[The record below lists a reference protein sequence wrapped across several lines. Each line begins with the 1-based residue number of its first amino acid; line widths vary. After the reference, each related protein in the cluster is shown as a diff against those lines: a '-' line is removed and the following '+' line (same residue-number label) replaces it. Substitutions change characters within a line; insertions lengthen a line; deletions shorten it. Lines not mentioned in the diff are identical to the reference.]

1 MRALKTFL
9 QIGLRLL
16 VLPVVFVF
24 YLLKKFVAVE
34 FVLPNV
40 TLFGHLAL
48 EPEKV
53 LSNIASQGQR
63 SVGEPRRILIWSFGK
78 SKDRVNKALVKI
90 WRRELFVLPSAL
102 VDALHRA
109 SKWLPNF
116 EMKVLQFDKLHENDH
131 VLDHCDSHLNFTA
144 SEIEMGEQYLRRV
157 GIEPHTPY
165 ICLVVREA
173 AWAPPTTGPSS
184 SGTLRSRTFQDF
196 LLAAEALADLG
207 VAVIKLGAA
216 GTFQTAGSKIIDY
229 ANSKDKGEFLD
240 VYLPSHAKC
249 VISTMSGP
257 DAVALVG
264 RVPVLYVDIAQY
276 SLCFAGTRL
285 VTWVPSRLI
294 NQKLGRAMS
303 LSEVFESGAGR
314 FLGSTPFE
322 QAEITIELSS
332 PEQIRD
338 YCLDFYK
345 SLSAPKSDVEQ
356 MQSIYRA
363 NFHKLLSKNSVAK
376 LAPFNSSLSPLFLEK
391 YGAEFLATV

>member
-1 MRALKTFL
+1 VKALKTFL
-9 QIGLRLL
+9 QFGLRLL
-16 VLPVVFVF
+16 ALPVVFIF
-24 YLLKKFVAVE
+24 YLLRKYVVVE

-53 LSNIASQGQR
+53 LSNIASHGSR
-63 SVGEPRRILIWSFGK
+63 SVGDPKRVLIWSLGK
-78 SKDRVNKALVKI
+78 SREQVNKALVKI
-90 WRRELFVLPSAL
+90 WRRELFVLPSAI
-102 VDALHRA
+102 VDAMHRA

-116 EMKVLQFDKLHENDH
+116 EMRVLQFDKLHENDH
-131 VLDHCDSHLNFTA
+131 VLDLCDSNLKFTS
-144 SEIEMGEQYLRRV
+144 SEIEMGEKYLRHV
-157 GIEPHTPY
+157 GIEAHTPY

-173 AWAPPTTGPSS
+173 AWAPPTTGPAS
-184 SGTLRSRTFQDF
+184 SGTLRSRSFEDF

-216 GTFQTAGSKIIDY
+216 GTFKTAGTKIIDY
-229 ANSKDKGEFLD
+229 ANSKDKSEFLD
-240 VYLPSHAKC
+240 VYLPAHAKC
-249 VISTMSGP
+249 VVSTMSGP

-285 VTWVPSRLI
+285 VTWVPARLI
-294 NQKLGRAMS
+294 SQKSGRAMS
-303 LSEVFESGAGR
+303 LSETFESGAGR
-314 FLGSTPFE
+314 FLGSSAFE
-322 QAEITIELSS
+322 HAGIKIEQSS

-345 SLSAPKSDVEQ
+345 SLSAPKSDAEQ
-356 MQSIYRA
+356 MQSFYREK
-363 NFHKLLSKNSVAK
+363 FHTLLSKNSVAK

-391 YGAEFLATV
+391 YGTEFLA

>member
-1 MRALKTFL
+1 MKALKTFL
-9 QIGLRLL
+9 QFGLRLL
-16 VLPVVFVF
+16 ALPVVFIF
-24 YLLKKFVAVE
+24 YLLRKYVVVE

-53 LSNIASQGQR
+53 LSNIASHGSR
-63 SVGEPRRILIWSFGK
+63 SVGDPKRVLIWSLGK
-78 SKDRVNKALVKI
+78 SREQVNKALVKI
-90 WRRELFVLPSAL
+90 WRRELFVLPSAI
-102 VDALHRA
+102 VDAMHRA

-116 EMKVLQFDKLHENDH
+116 EMRVLQFDKLHENDH
-131 VLDHCDSHLNFTA
+131 VLDLCDSNLKFTS
-144 SEIEMGEQYLRRV
+144 SEIEMGEKYLRHV
-157 GIEPHTPY
+157 GIEAHTPY

-184 SGTLRSRTFQDF
+184 SGTLRSRSFEDF

-216 GTFQTAGSKIIDY
+216 GTFKTAGTKIIDY
-229 ANSKDKGEFLD
+229 ANSKDKSEFLD
-240 VYLPSHAKC
+240 VYLPAHAKC
-249 VISTMSGP
+249 VVSTMSGP

-285 VTWVPSRLI
+285 VTWVPARLI
-294 NQKLGRAMS
+294 SQKSGRAMS
-303 LSEVFESGAGR
+303 LSETFESGAGR
-314 FLGSTPFE
+314 FLGSSAFE
-322 QAEITIELSS
+322 HAGIKIEQSS

-345 SLSAPKSDVEQ
+345 SLSAPKSDAEQ
-356 MQSIYRA
+356 MQSFYREK
-363 NFHKLLSKNSVAK
+363 FHTLLSKNSVAK

-391 YGAEFLATV
+391 YGAEFLA

>member
-1 MRALKTFL
+1 MKALKTFL
-9 QIGLRLL
+9 QFGLRLL
-16 VLPVVFVF
+16 ALPVVFIF
-24 YLLKKFVAVE
+24 YLLRKYVVVE

-53 LSNIASQGQR
+53 LSNIASHGSR
-63 SVGEPRRILIWSFGK
+63 SVGDPKRILIWSLGK
-78 SKDRVNKALVKI
+78 SRDQVNKSLVKI
-90 WRRELFVLPSAL
+90 WRRELFVLPSAV
-102 VDALHRA
+102 VDAMHRA

-131 VLDHCDSHLNFTA
+131 VLDLCDSNLKFTS
-144 SEIEMGEQYLRRV
+144 SEIEMGEKYLRHV
-157 GIEPHTPY
+157 GIEAHTPY

-184 SGTLRSRTFQDF
+184 SGTLRSRSFEDF

-207 VAVIKLGAA
+207 VAVVKLGAA
-216 GTFQTAGSKIIDY
+216 GTFKTAGTKIIDY
-229 ANSKDKGEFLD
+229 ANSKDKSEFLD
-240 VYLPSHAKC
+240 VYLPAHAKC
-249 VISTMSGP
+249 VVSTMSGP

-285 VTWVPSRLI
+285 VTWVPARLI
-294 NQKLGRAMS
+294 SQKSGRAMS
-303 LSEVFESGAGR
+303 LSETFESGAGR
-314 FLGSTPFE
+314 FLGSSAFE
-322 QAEITIELSS
+322 QAGIKIEQSS

-338 YCLDFYK
+338 YCLDFYQ
-345 SLSAPKSDVEQ
+345 SLTNQKLDYGPIQ
-356 MQSIYRA
+356 NLYREK
-363 NFHKLLSKNSVAK
+363 FHTFLSKNSVAK

-391 YGAEFLATV
+391 YGTEFLA

>member
-1 MRALKTFL
+1 VKALKTFL
-9 QIGLRLL
+9 QFGLRLL
-16 VLPVVFVF
+16 ALPVVFIF
-24 YLLKKFVAVE
+24 YLLRKYVVVE

-53 LSNIASQGQR
+53 LSNIASQGSR
-63 SVGEPRRILIWSFGK
+63 SVGDPKRVLIWSLGK
-78 SKDRVNKALVKI
+78 SREQVNKALVKI
-90 WRRELFVLPSAL
+90 WRRELFVLPSAI
-102 VDALHRA
+102 VDAMHRA

-116 EMKVLQFDKLHENDH
+116 EMRVLQFDKLHENDH
-131 VLDHCDSHLNFTA
+131 VLDLCDSNLKFTS
-144 SEIEMGEQYLRRV
+144 SEIEMGEKYLRHV
-157 GIEPHTPY
+157 GIEAHTPY

-173 AWAPPTTGPSS
+173 AWAPPTTGPAS
-184 SGTLRSRTFQDF
+184 SGTLRSRSFEDF

-216 GTFQTAGSKIIDY
+216 GTFKTAGTKIIDY
-229 ANSKDKGEFLD
+229 ANSKDKSEFLD
-240 VYLPSHAKC
+240 VYLPAHAKC
-249 VISTMSGP
+249 VVSTMSGP

-285 VTWVPSRLI
+285 VTWVPARLI
-294 NQKLGRAMS
+294 SQKSGRAMS
-303 LSEVFESGAGR
+303 LSETFESGAGR
-314 FLGSTPFE
+314 FLGSSAFE
-322 QAEITIELSS
+322 HAGIKIEQSS

-345 SLSAPKSDVEQ
+345 SLSAPKSDAEQ
-356 MQSIYRA
+356 MQSFYREK
-363 NFHKLLSKNSVAK
+363 FHTLLSKNSVAK

-391 YGAEFLATV
+391 YGAEFLA

>member
-1 MRALKTFL
+1 MKALKTFL
-9 QIGLRLL
+9 QFGLRLL
-16 VLPVVFVF
+16 ALPVVFIF
-24 YLLKKFVAVE
+24 YLLRKYVVVE

-53 LSNIASQGQR
+53 LSNIASHGSR
-63 SVGEPRRILIWSFGK
+63 SVGDPKRVLIWSLGK
-78 SKDRVNKALVKI
+78 SREQVNKALVKI
-90 WRRELFVLPSAL
+90 WRRELFVLPSAI
-102 VDALHRA
+102 VDAMHRA

-116 EMKVLQFDKLHENDH
+116 EMRVLQFDKLHENDH
-131 VLDHCDSHLNFTA
+131 VLDHCDSNLKFTS
-144 SEIEMGEQYLRRV
+144 SEIEMGEKYLRHV
-157 GIEPHTPY
+157 GIEAHTPY

-173 AWAPPTTGPSS
+173 AWAPPTTGPAS
-184 SGTLRSRTFQDF
+184 SGTLRSRSFEDF

-216 GTFQTAGSKIIDY
+216 GTFKTAGTKIIDY
-229 ANSKDKGEFLD
+229 ANSKDKSEFLD
-240 VYLPSHAKC
+240 VYLPAHAKC
-249 VISTMSGP
+249 VVSTMSGP

-285 VTWVPSRLI
+285 VTWVPARLI
-294 NQKLGRAMS
+294 SKKSGRAMS
-303 LSEVFESGAGR
+303 LSETFESGAGR
-314 FLGSTPFE
+314 FLGSSAFE
-322 QAEITIELSS
+322 QAGIKIVQSS

-345 SLSAPKSDVEQ
+345 SLSAPKSDAEQ
-356 MQSIYRA
+356 MQSFYREK
-363 NFHKLLSKNSVAK
+363 FHTLLSKNSVAK

-391 YGAEFLATV
+391 YGAEFLA

>member
-1 MRALKTFL
+1 VKALKTFL
-9 QIGLRLL
+9 QFGLRLL
-16 VLPVVFVF
+16 ALPVVFIF
-24 YLLKKFVAVE
+24 YLLRKYVVVE

-53 LSNIASQGQR
+53 LSNIASHGSR
-63 SVGEPRRILIWSFGK
+63 SVGDPKRVLIWSLGK
-78 SKDRVNKALVKI
+78 SREQVNKALVKI
-90 WRRELFVLPSAL
+90 WRRELFVLPSAI
-102 VDALHRA
+102 VDAMHRA

-116 EMKVLQFDKLHENDH
+116 EMRVLQFDKLHENDH
-131 VLDHCDSHLNFTA
+131 VLDLCDSNLKFTS
-144 SEIEMGEQYLRRV
+144 SEIEMGEKYLRHV
-157 GIEPHTPY
+157 GIEAHTPY

-173 AWAPPTTGPSS
+173 AWAPPTTGPAS
-184 SGTLRSRTFQDF
+184 SGTLRSRSFEDF

-216 GTFQTAGSKIIDY
+216 GTFKTAGTKIIDY
-229 ANSKDKGEFLD
+229 ANSKDKSEFLD
-240 VYLPSHAKC
+240 VYLPAHAKC
-249 VISTMSGP
+249 VVSTMSGP

-285 VTWVPSRLI
+285 VTWVPARLI
-294 NQKLGRAMS
+294 SQKSGRAMS
-303 LSEVFESGAGR
+303 LSETFESGAGR
-314 FLGSTPFE
+314 FLGSSAFE
-322 QAEITIELSS
+322 HAGIKIEQSS

-345 SLSAPKSDVEQ
+345 SLSAPKSDAEQ
-356 MQSIYRA
+356 MQSFYREK
-363 NFHKLLSKNSVAK
+363 FHTLLSKNSVAK

-391 YGAEFLATV
+391 YGAEFLA

>member
-1 MRALKTFL
+1 VKALKTFL
-9 QIGLRLL
+9 QFGLRLL
-16 VLPVVFVF
+16 ALPVVFIF
-24 YLLKKFVAVE
+24 YLLRKYVVVE

-53 LSNIASQGQR
+53 LSNIASHGSR
-63 SVGEPRRILIWSFGK
+63 SVGDPKRILIWSLGK
-78 SKDRVNKALVKI
+78 SREQVNKALVKI
-90 WRRELFVLPSAL
+90 WRRELFVLPSAI
-102 VDALHRA
+102 VDAMHRA

-116 EMKVLQFDKLHENDH
+116 EMRVLQFDKLHENDH
-131 VLDHCDSHLNFTA
+131 VLDSCESHLKFKS
-144 SEIEMGEQYLRRV
+144 SEVKIGVKYLRDV
-157 GIEPHTPY
+157 GIEPEKPY

-184 SGTLRSRTFQDF
+184 SGTLRSRSFEDF

-216 GTFQTAGSKIIDY
+216 GTFQTAGTKIIDY
-229 ANSKDKGEFLD
+229 ANGKDKSDFLD
-240 VYLPSHAKC
+240 VYLPAHAKC

-294 NQKLGRAMS
+294 NQKSGRAMS
-303 LSEVFESGAGR
+303 FSEVFESGAGR

-322 QAEITIELSS
+322 QAGVTIEQSS

-338 YCLDFYK
+338 YCIDFYK
-345 SLSAPKSDVEQ
+345 SLSIPKSDIEQ
-356 MQSIYRA
+356 MQSLYREK
-363 NFHKLLSKNSVAK
+363 FHTLLSKNSVAK

-391 YGAEFLATV
+391 YGAEFLA

>member
-1 MRALKTFL
+1 MKALKTFL
-9 QIGLRLL
+9 QFGLRLL
-16 VLPVVFVF
+16 ALPVVFIL
-24 YLLKKFVAVE
+24 YLLKKSVVIE

-53 LSNIASQGQR
+53 LSNIASQKSR
-63 SVGEPRRILIWSFGK
+63 SVGEPKRILIWSLGK
-78 SKDRVNKALVKI
+78 SREQVNKALVKI
-90 WRRELFVLPSAL
+90 WRRELFVLPSAI
-102 VDALHRA
+102 VDAMHRA

-116 EMKVLQFDKLHENDH
+116 EMRVLQFDKLHENDH
-131 VLDHCDSHLNFTA
+131 VLDHCDSNLKFTS
-144 SEIEMGEQYLRRV
+144 SEIEMGEKYLRHV
-157 GIEPHTPY
+157 GIEAHTPY

-184 SGTLRSRTFQDF
+184 SGTLRSRSFEDF

-216 GTFQTAGSKIIDY
+216 GTFKTAGTKIIDY
-229 ANSKDKGEFLD
+229 ANSKDKSEFLD
-240 VYLPSHAKC
+240 VYLPAHAKC
-249 VISTMSGP
+249 VVSTMSGP

-285 VTWVPSRLI
+285 VTWVPARLI
-294 NQKLGRAMS
+294 SKKSGRAMS
-303 LSEVFESGAGR
+303 LSETFESGAGR
-314 FLGSTPFE
+314 FLGSSAFE
-322 QAEITIELSS
+322 QAGIKIVQSS

-345 SLSAPKSDVEQ
+345 SLSAPKSDAEQ
-356 MQSIYRA
+356 MQSFYREK
-363 NFHKLLSKNSVAK
+363 FHTLLSKNSVAE

-391 YGAEFLATV
+391 YGAEFLA

>member
-1 MRALKTFL
+1 MKVLRTFV

-16 VLPVVFVF
+16 ALPVVLIF
-24 YLLKKFVAVE
+24 YLLKKFVIVE

-53 LSNIASQGQR
+53 LSNFASQGSR
-63 SVGEPRRILIWSFGK
+63 SVGDPKHILIWSLGK
-78 SKDRVNKALVKI
+78 SKDQVNKALVKI
-90 WRRELFVLPSAL
+90 WRRELFVLPSAI
-102 VDALHRA
+102 VDAIHRA

-131 VLDHCDSHLNFTA
+131 VLDLCKSHLKFTA
-144 SEIEMGEQYLRRV
+144 SETQTGEDYLRNV
-157 GIEPHTPY
+157 GIEQGEPY
-165 ICLVVREA
+165 ICLIVREA
-173 AWAPPTTGPSS
+173 AWAPPTTGASS
-184 SGTLRSRTFQDF
+184 SGTLRSRSFEDF

-216 GTFQTAGSKIIDY
+216 GTFQTAGTKIIDY
-229 ANSKDKGEFLD
+229 ANSKDKSELLD
-240 VYLPSHAKC
+240 VYLPAHAKC
-249 VISTMSGP
+249 VVSTMSGP

-285 VTWVPSRLI
+285 VTWVPARLI
-294 NQKLGRAMS
+294 SQKLGRAMS

-314 FLGSTPFE
+314 FLGSTAFE
-322 QAEITIELSS
+322 QAGITVEQSS
-332 PEQIRD
+332 PEHIRD

-345 SLSAPKSDVEQ
+345 SLSTPKSDHEQ
-356 MQSIYRA
+356 IQNLYREK
-363 NFHKLLSKNSVAK
+363 FHALLSKNSIAK
-376 LAPFNSSLSPLFLEK
+376 LAPFNSSLSPLYLDM
-391 YGAEFLATV
+391 YGEEFLA

>member
-1 MRALKTFL
+1 MKVLKTSL
-9 QIGLRLL
+9 QIGFRLL
-16 VLPVVFVF
+16 VLPVVVVF
-24 YLLKKFVAVE
+24 YLLKKSVVVE

-40 TLFGHLAL
+40 TLFGHLSL

-53 LSNIASQGQR
+53 LSNIASQKSR
-63 SVGEPRRILIWSFGK
+63 SVGEPKRILIWSLGK
-78 SKDRVNKALVKI
+78 SRDQVNKSLVKI
-90 WRRELFVLPSAL
+90 WRRELFVLPSAV
-102 VDALHRA
+102 VDAMHRA

-131 VLDHCDSHLNFTA
+131 VLDLCESHLKFTA
-144 SEIEMGEQYLRRV
+144 SEIETGEKYLRYV

-184 SGTLRSRTFQDF
+184 SGTLRSRSFEDF

-216 GTFQTAGSKIIDY
+216 GTFQTAGTKIIDY
-229 ANSKDKGEFLD
+229 ANGKDKSDFLD
-240 VYLPSHAKC
+240 VYLPAHAKC

-294 NQKLGRAMS
+294 NQKSGRAMS
-303 LSEVFESGAGR
+303 LSEVFESGVGR

-322 QAEITIELSS
+322 QAGVTIEQSS

-338 YCLDFYK
+338 YCIDFYK
-345 SLSAPKSDVEQ
+345 SLSIPKSDIEQ
-356 MQSIYRA
+356 MQSLYREK
-363 NFHKLLSKNSVAK
+363 FHTLLSKNSVAK

-391 YGAEFLATV
+391 YGAEFLA

>member
-1 MRALKTFL
+1 VKALKTFL
-9 QIGLRLL
+9 QFGLRLL
-16 VLPVVFVF
+16 ALPVVFIF
-24 YLLKKFVAVE
+24 YLLRKYVVVE

-53 LSNIASQGQR
+53 LSNIASHGSR
-63 SVGEPRRILIWSFGK
+63 SVGDPKRILIWSLGK
-78 SKDRVNKALVKI
+78 SREQVNKALVKI
-90 WRRELFVLPSAL
+90 WRRELFVLPSA
-102 VDALHRA
+102 VIDAMHRA

-131 VLDHCDSHLNFTA
+131 VLDLCDSNLKFTS
-144 SEIEMGEQYLRRV
+144 SEIEMGEKYLRHV
-157 GIEPHTPY
+157 GIEAHSPY

-184 SGTLRSRTFQDF
+184 SGTLRSRSFEDF

-207 VAVIKLGAA
+207 VAVVKLGAA
-216 GTFQTAGSKIIDY
+216 GTFKTAGTKIIDY
-229 ANSKDKGEFLD
+229 ANSKDKSEFLD
-240 VYLPSHAKC
+240 VYLPAHAKC
-249 VISTMSGP
+249 VVSTMSGP

-285 VTWVPSRLI
+285 VTWVPARLI
-294 NQKLGRAMS
+294 SQKSGRAMS
-303 LSEVFESGAGR
+303 LSETFESGAGR
-314 FLGSTPFE
+314 FLGSSAFE
-322 QAEITIELSS
+322 QAGIKIEQSS

-338 YCLDFYK
+338 YCLDFYQ
-345 SLSAPKSDVEQ
+345 SLTNQKLDYGPIQ
-356 MQSIYRA
+356 NLYREK
-363 NFHKLLSKNSVAK
+363 FHTFLSKNSVAK

-391 YGAEFLATV
+391 YGTEFLA

>member
-1 MRALKTFL
+1 MKALKTFL
-9 QIGLRLL
+9 QFGLRLL
-16 VLPVVFVF
+16 ALPVVFIF
-24 YLLKKFVAVE
+24 YLLRKYVVVE

-53 LSNIASQGQR
+53 LSNIASQGSR
-63 SVGEPRRILIWSFGK
+63 SVGDPKRVLIWSLGK
-78 SKDRVNKALVKI
+78 SREQVNKALVKI
-90 WRRELFVLPSAL
+90 WRRELFVLPSA
-102 VDALHRA
+102 VIDAMHRA

-131 VLDHCDSHLNFTA
+131 VLDLCDSNLKFTS
-144 SEIEMGEQYLRRV
+144 SEIEMGEKYLRHV
-157 GIEPHTPY
+157 GIEAHTPY

-184 SGTLRSRTFQDF
+184 SGTLRSRSFEDF

-207 VAVIKLGAA
+207 VAVVKLGAA
-216 GTFQTAGSKIIDY
+216 GTFKTAGTKIIDY
-229 ANSKDKGEFLD
+229 ANSKDKSEFLD
-240 VYLPSHAKC
+240 VYLPAHAKC
-249 VISTMSGP
+249 VVSTMSGP

-285 VTWVPSRLI
+285 VTWVPARLI
-294 NQKLGRAMS
+294 SQKSGRAMS
-303 LSEVFESGAGR
+303 LSETFESGAGR
-314 FLGSTPFE
+314 FLGSSAFE
-322 QAEITIELSS
+322 QAGIKIEQSS

-338 YCLDFYK
+338 YCLDFYQ
-345 SLSAPKSDVEQ
+345 SLTNQKLDYGPIQ
-356 MQSIYRA
+356 NLYREK
-363 NFHKLLSKNSVAK
+363 FHTFLSKNSVAK

-391 YGAEFLATV
+391 YGNEFLA

>member
-1 MRALKTFL
+1 MKVLKTFL

-16 VLPVVFVF
+16 ALPVVFIF
-24 YLLKKFVAVE
+24 YLLRKYVVVE

-53 LSNIASQGQR
+53 LSNIASHGSR
-63 SVGEPRRILIWSFGK
+63 SVGDPKRILIWSLGK
-78 SKDRVNKALVKI
+78 SREQVNKALVKI
-90 WRRELFVLPSAL
+90 WRRELFVLPSA
-102 VDALHRA
+102 VIDAMHRA

-131 VLDHCDSHLNFTA
+131 VLDLCDSNLKLTS
-144 SEIEMGEQYLRRV
+144 SEIEMGEKYLRHV
-157 GIEPHTPY
+157 GIEAHTPY

-184 SGTLRSRTFQDF
+184 SGTLRSRSFEDF

-207 VAVIKLGAA
+207 VAVVKLGAA
-216 GTFQTAGSKIIDY
+216 GTFKTAGTKIIDY
-229 ANSKDKGEFLD
+229 ANSKDKSEFLD
-240 VYLPSHAKC
+240 VYLPAHAKC
-249 VISTMSGP
+249 VVSTMSGP

-285 VTWVPSRLI
+285 VTWVPARLI
-294 NQKLGRAMS
+294 SQKSGRAMS
-303 LSEVFESGAGR
+303 LSETFESGAGR
-314 FLGSTPFE
+314 FLGSSAFE
-322 QAEITIELSS
+322 QAGIKIEQSS

-338 YCLDFYK
+338 YCLDFYQ
-345 SLSAPKSDVEQ
+345 SLTNQKLDYGPIQ
-356 MQSIYRA
+356 NLYREK
-363 NFHKLLSKNSVAK
+363 FHTFLSKNSVAK

-391 YGAEFLATV
+391 YGTEFLA